1 MMSKPRT
8 PNNEPSTM
16 ATMGL
21 ELELELGDGVAVSVE
36 GATRGKVEVGDK
48 EEDVED
54 VTFVTVV

>member
-1 MMSKPRT
+1 
-8 PNNEPSTM
+8 M